1 MQQESAALEEGR
13 ARIAVL
19 SRLRDRHFATWRTED
34 NAEQMKQMDELALS
48 RFVRRESNDDS
59 GSVGT

>member
-1 MQQESAALEEGR
+1 
-13 ARIAVL
+13 L